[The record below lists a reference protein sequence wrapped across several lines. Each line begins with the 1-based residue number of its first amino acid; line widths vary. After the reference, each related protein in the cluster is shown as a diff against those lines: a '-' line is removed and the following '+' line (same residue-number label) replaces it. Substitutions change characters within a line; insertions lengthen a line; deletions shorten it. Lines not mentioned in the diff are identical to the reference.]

1 VEIRG
6 KPAPFFRY
14 NLANNSHSEQIPMR
28 RLYFFVSLIIAL
40 CLAAPAH
47 AQDTQ
52 SKDTQ
57 SKDSKDSKKKDDK
70 KKKEK
75 KQDDELNTSMFS
87 AAVANDVLGQVRDGL
102 EGHSQRLML
111 SAFDLEKM
119 DGGLTFEDQIE
130 AMFQRYEGFRVH
142 YRILQNSVEGEK
154 AVVMVLFEMEEL
166 PKTSG
171 APIRKSSQ
179 VKFEMERGRKG
190 WKITDF
196 SPRGFF
202 S

>member
-1 VEIRG
+1 M
-6 KPAPFFRY
+6 
-14 NLANNSHSEQIPMR
+14 MR
-28 RLYFFVSLIIAL
+28 RLIVSFCLLIAVSLANPAL
-40 CLAAPAH
+40 S
-47 AQDTQ
+47 QDTQ
-52 SKDTQ
+52 SKDSQSKESQSKDSQ
-57 SKDSKDSKKKDDK
+57 SKDSKDKKKDDK
-70 KKKEK
+70 KKKER

-87 AAVANDVLGQVRDGL
+87 AAVANDVLGLVRDGL

-166 PKTSG
+166 PKNG
-171 APIRKSSQ
+171 NAPIRKSSQ